1 MPATT
6 YSPTHFRVQ
15 YNRPSGRVAP
25 VSPMNIRGSLI
36 LLTSLALFAS
46 ACDRK
51 ESPVDDWRAGG
62 LYSTANGNGKFGVVK
77 ILVLEPDAVHVR
89 IYKQTFPTRPTS
101 VDPKSLTL
109 GQIDDKQGF
118 SIGHLPLSRKTF
130 ASWQPVFLS
139 QQSVLDSELEGY
151 KMWKEGSGKTF

>member
-1 MPATT
+1 
-6 YSPTHFRVQ
+6 
-15 YNRPSGRVAP
+15 
-25 VSPMNIRGSLI
+25 MNFSLI
-36 LLTSLALFAS
+36 LLIGVALLTS

-51 ESPVDDWRAGG
+51 ESPADDWRAGG
-62 LYSTANGNGKFGVVK
+62 LYSTADGNGRFGVVK

-109 GQIDDKQGF
+109 GRIDDKDGF

-139 QQSVLDSELEGY
+139 QQSVSDNELEGY
-151 KMWKEGSGKTF
+151 KMWKDGSGRTF

>member
-1 MPATT
+1 
-6 YSPTHFRVQ
+6 
-15 YNRPSGRVAP
+15 
-25 VSPMNIRGSLI
+25 MNIRFNLI
-36 LLTSLALFAS
+36 LLIGLALFVS
-46 ACDRK
+46 ACDSK
-51 ESPVDDWRAGG
+51 EVPAEEWRVGG
-62 LYSTANGNGKFGVVK
+62 LYSTDDGNGKFGVVK

-89 IYKQTFPTRPTS
+89 IYKQTFATRPTS

-109 GQIDDKQGF
+109 GRIDDKDGF
-118 SIGHLPLSRKTF
+118 SIGHAPLSRRTF